1 MIGGSQAF
9 ELGLGSPG
17 DAQVRVS
24 LPSGSEGCQ
33 LKAEEEMEQAQF
45 PIMLFNPV
53 KQARKFLQVSLCY
66 KMGMFF
72 GNSKESGCI
81 P

>member
-17 DAQVRVS
+17 DAQVCVS

-33 LKAEEEMEQAQF
+33 LKAEEEMEQAQR
-45 PIMLFNPV
+45 PV
-53 KQARKFLQVSLCY
+53 SHHAF
-66 KMGMFF
+66 
-72 GNSKESGCI
+72 
-81 P
+81 